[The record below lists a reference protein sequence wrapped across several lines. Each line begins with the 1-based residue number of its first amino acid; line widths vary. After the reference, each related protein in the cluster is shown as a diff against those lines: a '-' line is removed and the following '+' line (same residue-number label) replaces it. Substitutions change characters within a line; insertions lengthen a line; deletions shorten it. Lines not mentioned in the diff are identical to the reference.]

1 MEVNEFVALKERFNK
16 ENVEGKIDI
25 YVNTTGLSLE
35 QYTALLHDF
44 PREALGELDK
54 RLG

>member
-1 MEVNEFVALKERFNK
+1 MEVSEFINLKERFNR
-16 ENVEGKIDI
+16 EDIEGKIDI
-25 YVNTTGLSLE
+25 YVNTAGLSFE

>member
-1 MEVNEFVALKERFNK
+1 MEVNDFVKLKEK
-16 ENVEGKIDI
+16 YSKADTEGKIDI
-25 YVNTTGLSLE
+25 YINTANLTLE

-44 PREALGELDK
+44 PRESLGELDK